1 MPMTTLSWF
10 FAMASRLCAALCLL
24 LLPLAGHAD
33 GPLVLTQNVRELSAW
48 DAMTFKADASHTLS
62 VQDVLDRLDTFE
74 QPPRRTASF
83 GSRKETMWLRIPLET
98 AGVIDQPWVIDI
110 GYMLNEID
118 VYLVSAGRVL
128 QQSRLGAR
136 EFIDDD
142 SPRSS
147 RTPVTTLD
155 LRADQRYELLIR
167 VRANG
172 PMILPITLR
181 PLTYQAH
188 QALLEQLLQGAL
200 NGLALCLLAYSLIQ
214 WVGQRERLFG
224 AYALV
229 VLGSA
234 GFSLHFFGIG
244 PQFLWPGNDWLNKHV
259 GIAAGLLSLAGSFLF
274 LPAVLAGNAPHG
286 RYARA
291 MHACA
296 AVTALFCVA
305 YLLGGVGNRAGVA
318 FMTLVSPLPTVFSLP
333 AAIRR
338 MRRGDPIGAT
348 LLVAWTVYAV
358 GAVVMASLVQ
368 GWVPANFWTL
378 HSFQISATV
387 DMLLF
392 LQVLSL
398 RAQAIRAAAQEALR
412 ERDFMHSLAHTDPL
426 TGLSNRRGLQQA
438 LHAALLRCSPNR
450 IVALYL
456 MDLDGF
462 KPVND
467 AYGHDV
473 GDDLLVAVGQR
484 LQAHVRRHTDAV
496 ARLGGDE
503 FIIMACDLESPEQAE
518 EIGRGLLHAFE
529 QPFVFGPLHLR
540 IGLTIG
546 YALAPLDSDDP
557 QGLIRL
563 ADAAM
568 YAGKQSGKRTMRRNS
583 GELALAS

>member
-1 MPMTTLSWF
+1 MPMAMLSWS
-10 FAMASRLCAALCLL
+10 FAAASRLCAALCLL

-62 VQDVLDRLDTFE
+62 VQDMLDRLDTFE
-74 QPPRRTASF
+74 QPPRRTASL
-83 GSRKETMWLRIPLET
+83 GSRKETVWLRIPLET
-98 AGVIDQPWVIDI
+98 AGAIDQPWVLDI

-118 VYLVSAGRVL
+118 VYLASAGKVL

-136 EFIDDD
+136 EFIGDD
-142 SPRSS
+142 SPRPS
-147 RTPVTTLD
+147 RTPVAALD

-181 PLTYQAH
+181 PLAYQGH
-188 QALLEQLLQGAL
+188 QALQEQLLQGAL

-214 WVGQRERLFG
+214 WIGQRERLFG

-259 GIAAGLLSLAGSFLF
+259 GIAAGLASLAGSFLF
-274 LPAVLAGNAPHG
+274 LPAVLASDAPRG

-296 AVTALFCVA
+296 AATVLFCVA

-318 FMTLVSPLPTVFSLP
+318 FMTLVSPLPTIFSLP

-338 MRRGDPIGAT
+338 MRGGDPIGAT

-358 GAVVMASLVQ
+358 GAAVMASLVQ
-368 GWVPANFWTL
+368 GWVPANFWTM

-398 RAQAIRAAAQEALR
+398 RAQAIRAAAQEVLR
-412 ERDFMHSLAHTDPL
+412 ERDFMHSLAHTDAL

-438 LHAALLRCSPNR
+438 LHAALLRCSPDR

-518 EIGRGLLHAFE
+518 EIGWGLLHAFE
-529 QPFVFGPLHLR
+529 QPFIFGSLHLR

-557 QGLIRL
+557 LGLIRL

-568 YAGKQSGKRTMRRNS
+568 YAGKQSGKQTMRRNS